1 MDHRRKKLQGSL
13 AAARRDKPI
22 ARPRKLRTHF
32 GFPWDELGV
41 DVSSMGV
48 IDQDKKKK
56 PKTSTKYL
64 FLKLNTDLPYP
75 WSTKW
80 QRRYGGMQ
88 EKWQGIKLLR
98 AGWHHSCWCNW
109 MILLGPFTAVWRWL
123 IFHKD
128 GRNHAMTCSAKS
140 DEVQLLSKVKIL
152 F

>member
-64 FLKLNTDLPYP
+64 FLKLNTDLPYL

-98 AGWHHSCWCNW
+98 AG
-109 MILLGPFTAVWRWL
+109 
-123 IFHKD
+123 
-128 GRNHAMTCSAKS
+128 
-140 DEVQLLSKVKIL
+140 
-152 F
+152 